1 MTTSRFFQD
10 TPWGAA
16 DHVECIAPGVF
27 AVSTPSHGGLYLDD
41 VALDAIP
48 AAHRAYAARWS
59 HGYGDAWFEED
70 CAAACVV
77 VAMPQHVAV
86 DQVERARATVTNF
99 IEA

>member
-27 AVSTPSHGGLYLDD
+27 AVSTPSHGGLY
-41 VALDAIP
+41 
-48 AAHRAYAARWS
+48 
-59 HGYGDAWFEED
+59 EED

-77 VAMPQHVAV
+77 VAMPQHFAV